1 MKKLISFMVSLL
13 MCVSTL
19 QVVHAQSTYRFLAL
33 GDSITYTPYTPPVWY
48 NNCGM
53 GASTAEMDWVHQAK
67 NELKKHYV
75 STFKN
80 ASDGSETYVAVKSTL
95 QK

>member
-1 MKKLISFMVSLL
+1 MVSLL

-53 GASTAEMDWVHQAK
+53 GASTAEMD
-67 NELKKHYV
+67 
-75 STFKN
+75 
-80 ASDGSETYVAVKSTL
+80 
-95 QK
+95 